1 MNRFRRLIFIFA
13 IATTSTTVL
22 AQFNESGIS
31 AGFFDSSNEKDIN
44 FSEFHLPP
52 LAVLFENA
60 KSSPQIISLEK
71 ARQLAEAEVARQKR
85 HIFSYITGHASYSYG
100 IGDMWGNSSS
110 AYSNTIYQYQ
120 GTKQAYWSI
129 GINLAIP
136 IEDILD
142 LTPSI
147 KRKRIEADQA
157 VIQKDIAYD
166 QLKLQI
172 ASLFVKIT
180 NNLVSLKTLGEA
192 AAAYQ
197 GAGALDRE
205 DFENG
210 NMDIT
215 AYAGTKM
222 QESTQVSGYQSL
234 QTEITTDILT
244 LEILTHT
251 PIITNATTEITLDKS
266 LHKSAK
272 EIAKENKAT
281 EKRIKKLEKE
291 DKEKEI
297 SLEKKLAKAEAQA
310 AKADLKAAKAAAKA
324 DLKAAKAAKAAA
336 KTAAKAAKKQKK

>member
-13 IATTSTTVL
+13 VATTSTTAL

-60 KSSPQIISLEK
+60 KSSPQILSLEK
-71 ARQLAEAEVARQKR
+71 AQQLAEAEVAKQKR
-85 HIFSYITGHASYSYG
+85 HIFSYLTGHASYSFGMADMYG
-100 IGDMWGNSSS
+100 NNSS
-110 AYSNTIYQYQ
+110 AYSPVIYQYQ
-120 GTKQAYWSI
+120 GSQQSYWNI
-129 GINLAIP
+129 GVNLAIP
-136 IEDILD
+136 VEDILD
-142 LTPSI
+142 LTAAV
-147 KRKRIEADQA
+147 KRKRMEVEQA
-157 VIQKDIAYD
+157 SIQKDIAYD

-192 AAAYQ
+192 AAASQ

-210 NMDIT
+210 NMEISSFAD
-215 AYAGTKM
+215 TK
-222 QESTQVSGYQSL
+222 QRESEQVQGYQSL

-251 PIITNATTEITLDKS
+251 PIITNATTEVTLDKS
-266 LHKSAK
+266 IHKTPK
-272 EIAKENKAT
+272 EEAREKKLN
-281 EKRIKKLEKE
+281 EKRIKQLEKEEKDKLKKLEKAE
-291 DKEKEI
+291 
-297 SLEKKLAKAEAQA
+297 AKAE
-310 AKADLKAAKAAAKA
+310 KA
-324 DLKAAKAAKAAA
+324 
-336 KTAAKAAKKQKK
+336 AAKAAKKQKK

>member
-13 IATTSTTVL
+13 VATTSTTAL

-60 KSSPQIISLEK
+60 KSNPQILTLEK
-71 ARQLAEAEVARQKR
+71 ARQLAEMEVAKQKR
-85 HIFSYITGHASYSYG
+85 HIFSYLTGHASYSYG

-110 AYSNTIYQYQ
+110 AYSATIYQYQ
-120 GTKQAYWSI
+120 GSKSAYWNV
-129 GINLAIP
+129 GVGLAIP
-136 IEDILD
+136 VEDILD
-142 LTPSI
+142 LTAAV
-147 KRKRIEADQA
+147 KRKRIDVEQA
-157 VIQKDIAYD
+157 TIQKDIAYD

-210 NMDIT
+210 NMDIS

-222 QESTQVSGYQSL
+222 HESSQVSGYQSL
-234 QTEITTDILT
+234 QTDITTDILT

-266 LHKSAK
+266 ISKTPK
-272 EIAKENKAT
+272 EQAKENKAN
-281 EKRIKKLEKE
+281 EKRIKALEKEEKEKLKKLEKAE
-291 DKEKEI
+291 
-297 SLEKKLAKAEAQA
+297 AKAE
-310 AKADLKAAKAAAKA
+310 KAAAKA
-324 DLKAAKAAKAAA
+324 L
-336 KTAAKAAKKQKK
+336 KKQKK